1 MISFFLTNY
10 KSEIVMSRGPEFTE
24 EILDTFS
31 KVDYLLNGMINDR
44 GVPRNIKRVASKGID
59 ELKREDDSPAVL
71 ASSVMYMIT
80 DLSQDANIPF
90 HSRTTIYRIISLL
103 EKIKD

>member
-1 MISFFLTNY
+1 MP
-10 KSEIVMSRGPEFTE
+10 RGPEFTE
-24 EILDTFS
+24 EIIDAFS

-44 GVPRNIKRVASKGID
+44 GVPRNIKRVASKGIE

-103 EKIKD
+103 ENIKD

>member
-1 MISFFLTNY
+1 MP
-10 KSEIVMSRGPEFTE
+10 RGDEFTAK
-24 EILDTFS
+24 ILDTFE
-31 KVDYLLNGMINDR
+31 KVDYLLNGMIKDR
-44 GVPRNIKRVASKGID
+44 GVPRNIKRVAQKGID
-59 ELKREDDSPAVL
+59 ELKREDDTPAVL

-103 EKIKD
+103 ENIKD

>member
-1 MISFFLTNY
+1 MP
-10 KSEIVMSRGPEFTE
+10 RGEEFTE
-24 EILDTFS
+24 EILDAFS

-44 GVPRNIKRVASKGID
+44 GVPRNIKRVASKGIE

-103 EKIKD
+103 ENIKD

>member
-1 MISFFLTNY
+1 MP
-10 KSEIVMSRGPEFTE
+10 RGPEFTDD
-24 EILDTFS
+24 ILDAFS
-31 KVDYLLNGMINDR
+31 KVDYLLNGLITDR
-44 GVPRNIKRVASKGID
+44 GVPRNIKRVAQKGID

-103 EKIKD
+103 ENIKD

>member
-1 MISFFLTNY
+1 M
-10 KSEIVMSRGPEFTE
+10 VMSRGPEFTE

-44 GVPRNIKRVASKGID
+44 GVPRNIKRVASKGIE

-103 EKIKD
+103 ENIKD

>member
-1 MISFFLTNY
+1 MI
-10 KSEIVMSRGPEFTE
+10 MPRGPEFTE
-24 EILDTFS
+24 EILTVFS
-31 KVDYLLNGMINDR
+31 NVDNLLNGMINDR
-44 GVPRNIKRVASKGID
+44 GVPRNIKRVAQKGIE

-103 EKIKD
+103 ENIKD

>member
-1 MISFFLTNY
+1 M
-10 KSEIVMSRGPEFTE
+10 VMLRGPEFTE

-31 KVDYLLNGMINDR
+31 KVDYLLTGMINDR
-44 GVPRNIKRVASKGID
+44 GVPRNIKRVAQKGID
-59 ELKREDDSPAVL
+59 ELKREDDTPAVL

-90 HSRTTIYRIISLL
+90 NSRTTIYRIISLL
-103 EKIKD
+103 ENIKD

>member
-1 MISFFLTNY
+1 MI
-10 KSEIVMSRGPEFTE
+10 MPRGPEFTE
-24 EILDTFS
+24 EILDAFS

-44 GVPRNIKRVASKGID
+44 GVPRNIKRVASKGIE

-103 EKIKD
+103 ENIKD

>member
-1 MISFFLTNY
+1 LP
-10 KSEIVMSRGPEFTE
+10 RGNEFTE
-24 EILDTFS
+24 EILDTFE
-31 KVDYLLNGMINDR
+31 KVDYLLNGMIKDR
-44 GVPRNIKRVASKGID
+44 GVPRNIKRVAQKGID
-59 ELKREDDSPAVL
+59 ELKREDDTPAVL

-103 EKIKD
+103 ENIKD

>member
-1 MISFFLTNY
+1 MP
-10 KSEIVMSRGPEFTE
+10 RGAEFTE
-24 EILDTFS
+24 EILDAFS

-44 GVPRNIKRVASKGID
+44 GVPRNIKRVATKGIE

-103 EKIKD
+103 ENIKD

>member
-1 MISFFLTNY
+1 MP
-10 KSEIVMSRGPEFTE
+10 RGAEFTE
-24 EILDTFS
+24 EILDAFS

-44 GVPRNIKRVASKGID
+44 GVPRNIKRVATAGIE

-103 EKIKD
+103 ENIKD

>member
-1 MISFFLTNY
+1 M
-10 KSEIVMSRGPEFTE
+10 VMPRGAEFTE
-24 EILDTFS
+24 EILDAFS

-44 GVPRNIKRVASKGID
+44 GVPRNIKRVASKGIE

-103 EKIKD
+103 ENIKD

>member
-1 MISFFLTNY
+1 MP
-10 KSEIVMSRGPEFTE
+10 RGPEFTE
-24 EILDTFS
+24 DILDAFS
-31 KVDYLLNGMINDR
+31 KVDYLLNGLITDR
-44 GVPRNIKRVASKGID
+44 GVPRNIKRVAQKGID

-103 EKIKD
+103 ENIKD

>member
-1 MISFFLTNY
+1 MA
-10 KSEIVMSRGPEFTE
+10 MPRGPEFTE
-24 EILDTFS
+24 DILDTFS

-44 GVPRNIKRVASKGID
+44 GVPRNIKRVASKGIE

-71 ASSVMYMIT
+71 ASGVMYMIT

-103 EKIKD
+103 ENIKD

>member
-1 MISFFLTNY
+1 MP
-10 KSEIVMSRGPEFTE
+10 RGPEFTE
-24 EILDTFS
+24 EILDAFS
-31 KVDYLLNGMINDR
+31 KVDYLLSGMINDR
-44 GVPRNIKRVASKGID
+44 GVPRNIKRVASKGIE

-103 EKIKD
+103 ENIKD

>member
-1 MISFFLTNY
+1 MI
-10 KSEIVMSRGPEFTE
+10 MPRGPEFTE
-24 EILDTFS
+24 EILDAFS

-44 GVPRNIKRVASKGID
+44 GVPRNIKRGASKGIE

-103 EKIKD
+103 ENIKD

>member
-1 MISFFLTNY
+1 MP
-10 KSEIVMSRGPEFTE
+10 RGPEFTE
-24 EILDTFS
+24 EILDAFS
-31 KVDYLLNGMINDR
+31 KVDYLLSGMINDR
-44 GVPRNIKRVASKGID
+44 GVPRNIKRVAQKGIE

-103 EKIKD
+103 ENIKD

>member
-1 MISFFLTNY
+1 MP
-10 KSEIVMSRGPEFTE
+10 RGPEFTE
-24 EILDTFS
+24 EILDVFS

-44 GVPRNIKRVASKGID
+44 GVPRNIKRVAQKGID

-103 EKIKD
+103 ENIKD

>member
-1 MISFFLTNY
+1 MP
-10 KSEIVMSRGPEFTE
+10 RGPEFTE
-24 EILDTFS
+24 EIVDAFS

-44 GVPRNIKRVASKGID
+44 GVPRNIKRVAQKGIE

-103 EKIKD
+103 ENIKD

>member
-1 MISFFLTNY
+1 MA
-10 KSEIVMSRGPEFTE
+10 MSRGPEFTE
-24 EILDTFS
+24 AILDTFS

-44 GVPRNIKRVASKGID
+44 GVPRNIKRVAQKGIE

-71 ASSVMYMIT
+71 ASGVMYMIN

-103 EKIKD
+103 ENIKD

>member
-1 MISFFLTNY
+1 MP
-10 KSEIVMSRGPEFTE
+10 RGPEFTE
-24 EILDTFS
+24 EILDAFS

-44 GVPRNIKRVASKGID
+44 GVPRNIKRVAQKGIE

-103 EKIKD
+103 ENIKD

>member
-1 MISFFLTNY
+1 MP
-10 KSEIVMSRGPEFTE
+10 RGAEFTE

-44 GVPRNIKRVASKGID
+44 GVPRNIKRVATVAID

-103 EKIKD
+103 ENIKD

>member
-1 MISFFLTNY
+1 M
-10 KSEIVMSRGPEFTE
+10 VMTRGPEFTE
-24 EILDTFS
+24 DILDTFS

-44 GVPRNIKRVASKGID
+44 GVPRNIKRVAQKGID
-59 ELKREDDSPAVL
+59 ELKRDDDSPAVL

-103 EKIKD
+103 ENIKD

>member
-1 MISFFLTNY
+1 MD
-10 KSEIVMSRGPEFTE
+10 MSRGPEFTE
-24 EILDTFS
+24 EILDAFS

-44 GVPRNIKRVASKGID
+44 GVPRNIKRVAQKGID

-103 EKIKD
+103 ENIKD

>member
-1 MISFFLTNY
+1 M
-10 KSEIVMSRGPEFTE
+10 VMPRGTEFTE

-44 GVPRNIKRVASKGID
+44 GVPRNIKRVASKGIE

-103 EKIKD
+103 ENIKD

>member
-1 MISFFLTNY
+1 MP
-10 KSEIVMSRGPEFTE
+10 RGPEFTE
-24 EILDTFS
+24 DILDAFS

-44 GVPRNIKRVASKGID
+44 GVPRNIKRVAQKGID

-103 EKIKD
+103 ENIKD

>member
-1 MISFFLTNY
+1 MI
-10 KSEIVMSRGPEFTE
+10 MPRGPEFTE
-24 EILDTFS
+24 EIVDAFS

-44 GVPRNIKRVASKGID
+44 GVPRNIKRVASKGIE

-103 EKIKD
+103 ENIKD